1 MLKIEL
7 MVSVWKAEEHVF
19 FTQLTL
25 GMSGK
30 DWALEE
36 RVKCLLSDKR
46 ETALKL
52 NNVVSKVIQFLMIS
66 VSVFLAACQIN
77 GGTSDSIA
85 ITAGSNEAVVQP
97 INSKLKRKFLGL
109 IMNQGLSPFNQQ
121 IPPLEVRRKHESQQ
135 NQAMMSLK

>member
-7 MVSVWKAEEHVF
+7 MVSVWKAEGHVF

>member
-1 MLKIEL
+1 
-7 MVSVWKAEEHVF
+7 
-19 FTQLTL
+19 
-25 GMSGK
+25 MSGK

-66 VSVFLAACQIN
+66 VSVFLAACQIG